1 MTTPRRRSAQTLR
14 AWALIAVT
22 LVLAPALS
30 GCDQAPAGG
39 TASGAEIYQLCTQC
53 HGPNGL
59 GNHQANTPA
68 IAGLPA
74 WYIEAQ
80 LLKFRAGQRGAH
92 PDDLT
97 GMQMRPIARTLTNDV
112 DVKTI
117 SDFVSKMPRFRQ
129 RRAGIIQVFKHP
141 ANVNRIDRAIREPRQ
156 IAVRVQV
163 ALLKVSRWQQ
173 SCGMIRHVAAKVFDI
188 GRQQA
193 RESRCGTANI
203 EHCGRLALFQEGRH
217 PRESRVRTLVQRRLG
232 LPLFLKTGMFLHSAS
247 SFTSQLANRA
257 ASQAPV
263 YSSAGQYR

>member
-117 SDFVSKMPRFRQ
+117 SDFVAKIPRYR
-129 RRAGIIQVFKHP
+129 P
-141 ANVNRIDRAIREPRQ
+141 EPRIKDANPARGSALYKTCAACHGANGEGNEGTKAPPLQ
-156 IAVRVQV
+156 AQSDWYIATQLMSFR
-163 ALLKVSRWQQ
+163 K
-173 SCGMIRHVAAKVFDI
+173 G
-188 GRQQA
+188 A
-193 RESRCGTANI
+193 RGS
-203 EHCGRLALFQEGRH
+203 H
-217 PRESRVRTLVQRRLG
+217 PEDAMGG
-232 LPLFLKTGMFLHSAS
+232 LM
-247 SFTSQLANRA
+247 R
-257 ASQAPV
+257 SQAAMLPDDQATRDIAAFV
-263 YSSAGQYR
+263 AQAK